1 MRMLFIYGAPACGK
15 LTVAREIAK
24 RTGFALFHNHLIVDA
39 LLAVF
44 PFGSPE
50 FVRLRE
56 HFWTETIQAAA
67 RSGRSIIF
75 TFCPEPTVDPQF
87 PERLKA
93 LVEQTGGI
101 VSIIRLDVAE
111 EEQERRL
118 VAPSRTGGKLRD
130 IELFHSLRSNFR
142 AAMARMPEP
151 GMAIDTTFTS
161 AADAADHILAAINP
175 EGQME
180 RNARKG
186 S

>member
-1 MRMLFIYGAPACGK
+1 MQMLFIYGAPASGK
-15 LTVAREIAK
+15 LTIGRQVAE

-56 HFWTETIQAAA
+56 TFWTETIRAAA
-67 RSGRSIIF
+67 RTGRSLIF
-75 TFCPEPTVDPQF
+75 TFCPEPTVDPHL

-93 LVEQTGGI
+93 VVQGEGGTALFVRLH
-101 VSIIRLDVAE
+101 VSE

-130 IELFHSLRSNFR
+130 IELFRSLRGDFEV
-142 AAMARMPEP
+142 AMSGMPAP
-151 GMAIDTTFTS
+151 SLCIDTNLAS
-161 AADAADHILAAINP
+161 KADAADQIAQLVLIPNI
-175 EGQME
+175 
-180 RNARKG
+180 
-186 S
+186 